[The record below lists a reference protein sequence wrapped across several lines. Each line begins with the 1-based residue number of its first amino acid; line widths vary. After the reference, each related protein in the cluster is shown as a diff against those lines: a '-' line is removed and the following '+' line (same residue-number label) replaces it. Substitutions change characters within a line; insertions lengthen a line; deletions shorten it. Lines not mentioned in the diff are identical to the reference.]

1 MLNEYINTQSSI
13 AANTGFI
20 FTEGEKSDTSKLFWQ
35 STEVLLK
42 FGYSTTTIVES
53 ISSPSSEEEKPEI
66 LETPV
71 TQQQLPA
78 FPSYNEEDILNLD
91 AVIITPPP
99 RESGI
104 IRVKLT
110 YEEPSKPIPVE
121 DPWE

>member
-1 MLNEYINTQSSI
+1 MLNAYINTQSPI
-13 AANTGFI
+13 APNIGFP
-20 FTEGEKSDTSKLFWQ
+20 FAEGEKSDTSKLFWQ
-35 STEVLLK
+35 STKVLLK
-42 FGYSTTTIVES
+42 FAHPTR
-53 ISSPSSEEEKPEI
+53 EEKRSEIPETLI
-66 LETPV
+66 TE
-71 TQQQLPA
+71 QQLPA

-99 RESGI
+99 RESGT

>member
-1 MLNEYINTQSSI
+1 MLNAYINTQSPIVAS
-13 AANTGFI
+13 TGFLV
-20 FTEGEKSDTSKLFWQ
+20 GEEESDTLKRFWQ

-42 FGYSTTTIVES
+42 FAHPTR
-53 ISSPSSEEEKPEI
+53 EEEKSEIPET
-66 LETPV
+66 LTTE
-71 TQQQLPA
+71 QQLPA

-99 RESGI
+99 RESGT